1 MPMIHVEFNDSKV
14 SDDDAR
20 VLCEAVRKIVIDAT
34 GIADVFVYGNSA
46 RIKVAVAPIEI
57 FVRISDHKV
66 SDEKALFEELKSK
79 LHDWK
84 VEASF
89 PHPINLT
96 LIPIHWQFAV
106 DI

>member
-1 MPMIHVEFNDSKV
+1 MIHLEFDDSKV

-20 VLCEAVRKIVIDAT
+20 TVSEAVRQIVIDVT
-34 GIADVFVYGNSA
+34 GIADVFVYANSA

-57 FVRISDHKV
+57 FVRMSDHKIT
-66 SDEKALFEELKSK
+66 DEKTLFEELKSK

-84 VEASF
+84 AQNDF

-96 LIPIHWQFAV
+96 LIPMHWQFDV